1 MASVAT
7 PSTAADPPGARA
19 RLKQRLAPLGRIGRP
34 QGAGLLIY
42 HRIGTATDDEL
53 EVRPGQFAAQ
63 LDALAAADCDVV
75 SLDTAL
81 DRLACGDDRPGV
93 VLTFDD
99 GFADVHD
106 VAWPLLSERGWPF
119 TVYVASAYV
128 GETMRWEGATGD
140 GGGRG
145 LTWHQLGEMAS
156 SGLCTVGNHTHTHV
170 PPERLS
176 AGELDRC
183 SDAIEAHLG
192 IRPRHFAYPW
202 GVEVPSLRGV
212 LDARFRSAATGDVG
226 RNRHGTDPL
235 RLRRLPV
242 RRTDPLDFFR
252 AKVAGGLV
260 PEHLYGAAVGLAK
273 AARKALRPG
282 VVSGG

>member
-7 PSTAADPPGARA
+7 PSTAADPPSARA

-53 EVRPGQFAAQ
+53 EVRPAQFAAH
-63 LDALAAADCDVV
+63 LDVLTAAGCDVV
-75 SLDTAL
+75 SLDAAL

-99 GFADVHD
+99 GFADVYD

-119 TVYVASAYV
+119 TVYVATAYV
-128 GETMRWEGATGD
+128 GATMRWEGATGD

-145 LTWHQLGEMAS
+145 LTWDQLGEMAA
-156 SGLCTVGNHTHTHV
+156 SGLCTVGNHTHSHV
-170 PPERLS
+170 PPAQLTES
-176 AGELDRC
+176 ELDRC
-183 SDAIEAHLG
+183 GDAIEARLG
-192 IRPRHFAYPW
+192 TRPRHFAYPW
-202 GVEVPSLRGV
+202 GVDVPSMRGA
-212 LDARFRSAATGDVG
+212 LDARFRSAATGVVG
-226 RNRHGTDPL
+226 RNRHGADPL

-242 RRTDPLDFFR
+242 RRTDPLEFFR
-252 AKVAGGLV
+252 AKVAGGLL
-260 PEHLYGAAVGLAK
+260 PEHLYGGAVALAK
-273 AARKALRPG
+273 SARKAVRPG
-282 VVSGG
+282 TTRSG